1 MTTFTHFCPEHLGM
15 LLFIAIAVISG
26 LLLIRRSS
34 EKNALRTA
42 LILSVATLIGE
53 LTQDI
58 LLLNEGYDILNILPL
73 HLCNIGIFVNLLASI
88 TPGKLRSF
96 FAEVSLVLILPGSFG
111 ALLFPDW
118 TYRPF
123 WSAISMLCFFTHTLI
138 VFVPLLFFVR
148 NIARVN
154 FKHFWYPYLFL
165 ALVTPPVYFLDR
177 KYGLNYFFLMYPSED
192 SPLRWIFNITG
203 EKFYL
208 AGLVL
213 LVTLM
218 LLVSYS
224 VCIAFRKIFKK

>member
-34 EKNALRTA
+34 EKIALRTA

-96 FAEVSLVLILPGSFG
+96 FAEVSLVLILPGSLG

-138 VFVPLLFFVR
+138 VFVPLLFFVK

-165 ALVTPPVYFLDR
+165 ALVTPPIYILDR
-177 KYGLNYFFLMYPSED
+177 KYGVNYFFLMYPSED
-192 SPLRWIFNITG
+192 SPLKWIFNITG
-203 EKFYL
+203 GNFYL

-224 VCIAFRKIFKK
+224 VCIAVRKIFKK

>member
-96 FAEVSLVLILPGSFG
+96 FAEVSLVLILPGSLG

-165 ALVTPPVYFLDR
+165 ALVTPPIYILDR
-177 KYGLNYFFLMYPSED
+177 KYGVNYFFLMYPSED
-192 SPLRWIFNITG
+192 SPLKWIFNITG
-203 EKFYL
+203 GNFYL

-224 VCIAFRKIFKK
+224 VCIAVRKIFKK

>member
-34 EKNALRTA
+34 EKIALRTA

-96 FAEVSLVLILPGSFG
+96 FAEVSLVLILPGSLG

-165 ALVTPPVYFLDR
+165 VLVTPPVYFLDR

-192 SPLRWIFNITG
+192 SPLKWIFNITG

-224 VCIAFRKIFKK
+224 VCIAVRKIFKK

>member
-34 EKNALRTA
+34 EKIALRTA

-96 FAEVSLVLILPGSFG
+96 FAEVSLVLILPGSLG

-165 ALVTPPVYFLDR
+165 ALVTPPIYILDR
-177 KYGLNYFFLMYPSED
+177 KYGVNYFFLMYPSED
-192 SPLRWIFNITG
+192 SPLKWIFNITG
-203 EKFYL
+203 GNFYL

-224 VCIAFRKIFKK
+224 VCIAVRKIFKK

>member
-1 MTTFTHFCPEHLGM
+1 M

-34 EKNALRTA
+34 EKIALRTA

-96 FAEVSLVLILPGSFG
+96 FAEVSLVLIFPGSLG

-123 WSAISMLCFFTHTLI
+123 WSAISMLCFFTHMLI

-165 ALVTPPVYFLDR
+165 ALVTPPVYILDR
-177 KYGLNYFFLMYPSED
+177 KYGVNYFFLMYPSED
-192 SPLRWIFNITG
+192 SPLKWIFNITG
-203 EKFYL
+203 ENFYL

-224 VCIAFRKIFKK
+224 VCIAVRKIFKK

>member
-96 FAEVSLVLILPGSFG
+96 FAEVSLVLILPGSLG

-148 NIARVN
+148 NIARIN

-165 ALVTPPVYFLDR
+165 ALVTPPIYILDR

-192 SPLRWIFNITG
+192 SPLKWIFNITG
-203 EKFYL
+203 GNFYL

-224 VCIAFRKIFKK
+224 VCIAVRKIFKK

>member
-34 EKNALRTA
+34 EKIALRTA

-96 FAEVSLVLILPGSFG
+96 FAEVSLVLILPGSLG

-148 NIARVN
+148 NIARIN

-165 ALVTPPVYFLDR
+165 ALVTPPVYILDR
-177 KYGLNYFFLMYPSED
+177 KYGVNYFFLMYPSED
-192 SPLRWIFNITG
+192 SPLKWIFNITG
-203 EKFYL
+203 GNFYL

-224 VCIAFRKIFKK
+224 VCIAVRKIFKK

>member
-34 EKNALRTA
+34 EKIALRTA

-96 FAEVSLVLILPGSFG
+96 FAEVSLVLILPGSLG

-192 SPLRWIFNITG
+192 SPLKLIFNITG

-224 VCIAFRKIFKK
+224 VCIAVRKIFKK